1 MRSPILWALALA
13 SAVAAVKPEDFKTC
27 AQSSFCRRLRGISR
41 RYNEAPSTFT
51 SPYSV
56 SDPSPSDQGSAGGSW
71 KWDVASSLYPEI
83 KFELQVDVLQE
94 GDGIVRVR
102 MDEVGSQTKWRR
114 YNETAKWALLDVNPP
129 LAQSASLTTKK
140 GVSTIKYG
148 PKASKLTLEVQ
159 HQPLRI
165 TQLRDGVAEVVL
177 NDRSLLHMEHFRTK
191 PVDGQE
197 EIAEGAGQMSEGEQV
212 VLQANDQVQRG
223 WFEETDKDSWEEQ
236 FRQWKDSKPK
246 GASSNH
252 RVLLPSDVSTPR
264 RGDQNS

>member
-1 MRSPILWALALA
+1 
-13 SAVAAVKPEDFKTC
+13 
-27 AQSSFCRRLRGISR
+27 
-41 RYNEAPSTFT
+41 
-51 SPYSV
+51 
-56 SDPSPSDQGSAGGSW
+56 
-71 KWDVASSLYPEI
+71 
-83 KFELQVDVLQE
+83 VDVLQE

-114 YNETAKWALLDVNPP
+114 YNETAKWALLDANPP

-148 PKASKLTLEVQ
+148 PKGSKLTLEVQ

-197 EIAEGAGQMSEGEQV
+197 GIAEGAGQMSEGEQV
-212 VLQANDQVQRG
+212 VLQANDQIQRG

-252 RVLLPSDVSTPR
+252 RVLLPFDVSTPR
-264 RGDQNS
+264 RGDQNP